1 MTDQERITD
10 FLCSEKKMT
19 ANYDSFAS
27 ECVNIPLRDEFLRL
41 FNQSHHSQTE
51 LFQTAQERGWYSRSR
66 PRVTRSGRLTPNTP
80 TSSPPASSKDRRP
93 TARAAPLGGCRPGL
107 PLFWDVFCRERLKNR
122 RKSRIILSAEAH
134 LVGAGTGGCVAWDP
148 CV

>member
-51 LFQTAQERGWYSRSR
+51 LFQTAQERGWYSPEQAQIDKILAGLHQILQPAAHR
-66 PRVTRSGRLTPNTP
+66 PAVRT
-80 TSSPPASSKDRRP
+80 
-93 TARAAPLGGCRPGL
+93 GGPRPGGAPWGMPSGPAAVLGRFL
-107 PLFWDVFCRERLKNR
+107 P
-122 RKSRIILSAEAH
+122 
-134 LVGAGTGGCVAWDP
+134 GAVEKQKKIPYNNTIC
-148 CV
+148 